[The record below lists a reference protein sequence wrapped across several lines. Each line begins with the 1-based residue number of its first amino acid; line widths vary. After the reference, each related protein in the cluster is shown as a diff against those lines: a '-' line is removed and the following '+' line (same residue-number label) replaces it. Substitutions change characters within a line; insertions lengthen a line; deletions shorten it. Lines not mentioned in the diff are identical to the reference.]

1 MSTEKFEQEIAA
13 KVAEYESAGKE
24 IVPQFITHEIIQ
36 SHEAGL
42 ARQNDHTDFFR
53 HFTYKGHRK
62 EVGSYIA
69 KRFGDNEDGGEGEQ
83 RQPVLPGFE
92 YVQRHYIV
100 KRGDESVAVAV
111 DMLTDDEIDARVQLL
126 RKRGAA
132 CQAHADELS
141 RFKHIRGAAPLT
153 KAAS

>member
-13 KVAEYESAGKE
+13 KVAEYEAAGKE

-53 HFTYKGHRK
+53 HFAYKGHRK
-62 EVGSYIA
+62 DVGSYIA
-69 KRFGDNEDGGEGEQ
+69 KKYGDDRSSGEE

-92 YVQRHYIV
+92 HLQRHYIV
-100 KRGDESVAVAV
+100 PRGGEKVVVAIEL
-111 DMLTDDEIDARVQLL
+111 LTDEEIDAKVEFL
-126 RKRGAA
+126 RKRSASDV
-132 CQAHADELS
+132 AHADEFV
-141 RFKHIRGAAPLT
+141 RFKHIRGAAPLV
-153 KAAS
+153 KAS